1 MLSYS
6 KGTKFMD
13 VSMNRKECLHFL
25 EESAEDLCICG
36 VASEQIDLEKL
47 SDDELNL
54 LVSIIKKVRLNES
67 S

>member
-1 MLSYS
+1 
-6 KGTKFMD
+6 MD

-54 LVSIIKKVRLNES
+54 LVSIVKKVRLNETS
-67 S
+67 